1 MNNLFTAFHLSSLF
15 EHFVKFCNVFIT
27 QNYSQLTRACRP
39 CVDSSL
45 KIFKLI
51 CHLVTLTRCCT
62 CSCAGW
68 ALFNLPASPIV
79 PTAGAQ
85 VQSQP
90 YKLRMNLMHHS
101 PLPFQGLERTQ
112 QCLTLTVLSAVSSLD
127 TRIQARW
134 WELSHYFTDRNFR
147 KPLQLL

>member
-27 QNYSQLTRACRP
+27 QNYSQITRACRP

-51 CHLVTLTRCCT
+51 CHLVMLTRCCT
-62 CSCAGW
+62 CSCTGW
-68 ALFNLPASPIV
+68 ALFNLPASLV
-79 PTAGAQ
+79 VLTAGTQ

-90 YKLRMNLMHHS
+90 FKRKMHIMHHS

-112 QCLTLTVLSAVSSLD
+112 QCLTPTVLSAVSSLD
-127 TRIQARW
+127 TRI
-134 WELSHYFTDRNFR
+134 
-147 KPLQLL
+147 

>member
-27 QNYSQLTRACRP
+27 QNYSQITRACRP

-51 CHLVTLTRCCT
+51 CHLVMLTRCCT
-62 CSCAGW
+62 CSCTGW
-68 ALFNLPASPIV
+68 ALFNLPASPV
-79 PTAGAQ
+79 VLTAGIQ

-90 YKLRMNLMHHS
+90 FKRKMHIMHHS
-101 PLPFQGLERTQ
+101 PLAFQGLERTQ
-112 QCLTLTVLSAVSSLD
+112 QCLTPTVLSAVSSLD
-127 TRIQARW
+127 TRI
-134 WELSHYFTDRNFR
+134 
-147 KPLQLL
+147 